1 MLASFSTMSAR
12 IRLDSSWHK
21 ARVAAR
27 ILLKGR
33 TRPLNARDK
42 RLACLFATDKG
53 VTNRLIEQGI
63 AYWLAPWRTGH
74 HGEKLPRVCYVL
86 V

>member
-1 MLASFSTMSAR
+1 MLASFSVMSAR

-42 RLACLFATDKG
+42 RLACLFATDPA
-53 VTNRLIEQGI
+53 VSDRLIEQG
-63 AYWLAPWRTGH
+63 LAFWQAPYRTGRN
-74 HGEKLPRVCYVL
+74 GERVARAIYV
-86 V
+86 VV